1 MLKSLR
7 QAHDTWTLSC
17 SEQGKAL
24 SCSELDKVHSI
35 ESVIC
40 QSDDNVS
47 SEQAKIVS
55 NSRMMQA
62 AEKRYDLDLT
72 LWNIHDLQYQET
84 GQFISVIGVQEIFG
98 QLYLQVK

>member
-7 QAHDTWTLSC
+7 QAHDTWTLSCSEQGKALSC

-62 AEKRYDLDLT
+62 PEKIMWAGLCDYINPLHR
-72 LWNIHDLQYQET
+72 
-84 GQFISVIGVQEIFG
+84 G
-98 QLYLQVK
+98 